1 MIFDYISKW
10 PLYFSGQVFETI
22 FGKLDQLL
30 AEAPP
35 CGEYPLDGY
44 DVFFKVLSYETKSSD
59 WITESHRKYVDIQIV
74 TEGSEGIRLYEK
86 DKLDVVA
93 AYKDDNDCEFYKLPD
108 SDLVNSKVILRPGH
122 MGIFFPQDV
131 HMTQIA
137 PAQTQTIKK
146 VVIKVNEK
154 YFS

>member
-10 PLYFSGQVFETI
+10 PLYFSAHVFKNI

-30 AEAPP
+30 VETPP
-35 CGEYPLDGY
+35 CGEYPLDDY
-44 DVFFKVLSYETKSSD
+44 DVFFKVLSYETKSAD

-74 TEGSEGIRLYEK
+74 TEGSESIRLYERE
-86 DKLDVVA
+86 KLEVQI
-93 AYKDDNDCEFYKLPD
+93 AYNDDNDCEFYKLPD
-108 SDLVNSKVILRPGH
+108 SSVVNNSVTLRPGH

-131 HMTQIA
+131 HTTQIA
-137 PAQTQTIKK
+137 PVQTQTIKK

-154 YFS
+154 YFT